1 VLSSSTDT
9 HKATNGSADDKN
21 PSSVAM
27 DTKQAK
33 RRLSWTVLTSCSK
46 NSVWWYVRTHCNY
59 CDTDSYTAGCWFG
72 FPSVCGYVGVMHI
85 VPPSCCVKIASNT
98 SSVVDMPSVMPV
110 ENSQRKS
117 KRTTDLYVKP
127 GGNVAY
133 VNNATKTNRSIVGGF
148 DVPTSDK
155 NVSDLPA
162 ADDKSAGTPTVNLPK
177 VESSGG
183 SKMSTVTDEVSSK
196 PTHQKT
202 EKLEHAATGSEQ
214 KIAAA
219 AVTEDSKLAHDK
231 QPAESQHKVTDDSG
245 QLRDW
250 SADEGSVDYELDDAA
265 GAYQSCNGGGD
276 EDGEQQPVQKLHSGK
291 ETFYMK
297 LRNRIK
303 AMELNLSLSS
313 RFVRP
318 CCRMSS

>member
-1 VLSSSTDT
+1 
-9 HKATNGSADDKN
+9 
-21 PSSVAM
+21 M

-59 CDTDSYTAGCWFG
+59 CDTDSYTAGCWFS

-85 VPPSCCVKIASNT
+85 VPPSCCVRIASNK

-110 ENSQRKS
+110 KNGQRKN
-117 KRTTDLYVKP
+117 KRTTDLYVTS

-133 VNNATKTNRSIVGGF
+133 LNNATTMNRSIVGGF
-148 DVPTSDK
+148 DVPTSDR
-155 NVSDLPA
+155 NASDLPA
-162 ADDKSAGTPTVNLPK
+162 ADDESAGKPIDLPK

-196 PTHQKT
+196 LTHQKT
-202 EKLEHAATGSEQ
+202 EKLEHAPSGSEQ
-214 KIAAA
+214 KTVAA
-219 AVTEDSKLAHDK
+219 AVTEDSKLATDK

-265 GAYQSCNGGGD
+265 GVYQSCNSGGD

-291 ETFYMK
+291 KETIYMK

-303 AMELNLSLSS
+303 AMELNLSLSG
-313 RFVRP
+313 RYVQP
-318 CCRMSS
+318 CS